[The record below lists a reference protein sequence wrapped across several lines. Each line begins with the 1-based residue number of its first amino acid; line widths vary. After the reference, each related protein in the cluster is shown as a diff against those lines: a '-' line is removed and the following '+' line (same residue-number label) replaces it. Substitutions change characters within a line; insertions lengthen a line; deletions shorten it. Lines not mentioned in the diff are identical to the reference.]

1 MAAEHYKLR
10 GSAQIMAAWMQVS
23 GLIDQVQRVPTTLL
37 LAVASFLVLFSAVLV
52 KSPKPPGLPPTF

>member
-1 MAAEHYKLR
+1 
-10 GSAQIMAAWMQVS
+10 MAAWMQVS

-37 LAVASFLVLFSAVLV
+37 LAVASFLVLSSAVLV